1 MNLDSEGWRI
11 VTRTKVM
18 GGLEDVNM
26 TGHLLLVASSS
37 SASTSCLVSSGVRS
51 ARMAG
56 EGGSGGQATARN
68 LDVYYTFK
76 RIK

>member
-1 MNLDSEGWRI
+1 MENLKDSQQN
-11 VTRTKVM
+11 K
-18 GGLEDVNM
+18 GGLDDVNM
-26 TGHLLLVASSS
+26 MTVNLLLVASSS

-68 LDVYYTFK
+68 LDVEYTFK